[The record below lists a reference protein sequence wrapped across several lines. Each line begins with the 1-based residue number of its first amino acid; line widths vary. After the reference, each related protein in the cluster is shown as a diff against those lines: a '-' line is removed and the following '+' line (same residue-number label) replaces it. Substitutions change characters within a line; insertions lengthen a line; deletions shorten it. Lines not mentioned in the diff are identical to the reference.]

1 MCDYLHWN
9 EGISWWFSGWESAC
23 QCRGHGF
30 DPWLGKIPYA
40 MGQLSLSATT
50 TMPMH
55 LEPCSTTREAS
66 AMKSLCTAMKSSP
79 HSLPREK
86 AQAEQR
92 RPSTAK
98 NNNYIIKN
106 KLKWN
111 KAKDSVLL
119 SHQSHFRW
127 LTYWTVQML
136 DISITVESSTRKR
149 RFRMFTCH
157 IHHPG
162 PWGWSLC
169 TGLTSKP
176 PHLTLAMILSCVCT
190 STAVQAEKIL
200 EWILL
205 HWLINGWCSSSQLP
219 ARPPARPGFQRTL
232 YSISTW
238 N

>member
-66 AMKSLCTAMKSSP
+66 AMNSLCTAMKSSP

-98 NNNYIIKN
+98 NNKYIIKN
-106 KLKWN
+106 KFKWN

-169 TGLTSKP
+169 TDLTSKP
-176 PHLTLAMILSCVCT
+176 PHLTLGMILSWYMH
-190 STAVQAEKIL
+190 QY
-200 EWILL
+200 
-205 HWLINGWCSSSQLP
+205 SSSGWENIGMNTSALADKWLMFQLP
-219 ARPPARPGFQRTL
+219 APCQTSGQAWLPADTL
-232 YSISTW
+232 
-238 N
+238 